1 MYGHTGVF
9 FNNKIVVF
17 GGYNEDWDL
26 TNDLNIYDLETK
38 EWNKQEVIGDK
49 PQKKGFST
57 MTCIDNKSFLFGGTS
72 SGQIYVLDL
81 LTYQWTLL

>member
-38 EWNKQEVIGDK
+38 EWNK
-49 PQKKGFST
+49 
-57 MTCIDNKSFLFGGTS
+57 
-72 SGQIYVLDL
+72 
-81 LTYQWTLL
+81 